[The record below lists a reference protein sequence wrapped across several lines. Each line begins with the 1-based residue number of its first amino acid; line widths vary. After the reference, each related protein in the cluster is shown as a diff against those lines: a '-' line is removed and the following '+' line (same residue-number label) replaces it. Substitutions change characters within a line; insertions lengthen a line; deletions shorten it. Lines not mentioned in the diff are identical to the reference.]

1 MGNSL
6 VLAFGQ
12 RGISVHMSVCVCVCV
27 CVCMCVCVRACVRVL
42 VSGSSAVESAH
53 QRAGSIETS
62 TPLLQPG

>member
-12 RGISVHMSVCVCVCV
+12 RGISVHMSVCVCV
-27 CVCMCVCVRACVRVL
+27 CVCVRACVRVL